1 MEGSGVDAASVARVA
16 RVRYSS
22 SWLSTDW
29 MLRPPVPALA
39 SPGSATPRPCL
50 TSLGA
55 STLAG
60 LATSLTPMG
69 GPVHLEPSAVGSRDI
84 ETTLQPSAPSM
95 GGESKRGDASARGRS
110 IVANDGEERK
120 VVAGMSI
127 GMEARFVATGCC
139 YASSAVVQCTKMCMK
154 WDSPG

>member
-1 MEGSGVDAASVARVA
+1 MEGSGVVAASPLVARAA

-22 SWLSTDW
+22 SPLSTDW
-29 MLRPPVPALA
+29 MLRPPA

-50 TSLGA
+50 TSVGA

-60 LATSLTPMG
+60 LATSLTPIG

-95 GGESKRGDASARGRS
+95 GGESKRGEASARGSS
-110 IVANDGEERK
+110 IVSSDGEGSK
-120 VVAGMSI
+120 VVPGMSR
-127 GMEARFVATGCC
+127 GMEARFVAIGCW
-139 YASSAVVQCTKMCMK
+139 STPSAIACEKSTLP
-154 WDSPG
+154 DSPG